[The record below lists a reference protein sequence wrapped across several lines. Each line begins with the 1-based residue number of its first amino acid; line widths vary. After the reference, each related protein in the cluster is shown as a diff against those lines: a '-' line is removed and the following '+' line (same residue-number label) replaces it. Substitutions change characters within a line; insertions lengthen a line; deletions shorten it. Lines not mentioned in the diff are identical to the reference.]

1 MTKTLSDIIELPEL
15 LLKKESGYMTDIIF
29 LIYKIFLIEYLQ
41 NNFSKIYGIYLISG
55 FIKIDNYER
64 KYDKTSIIQ
73 TVLSYRNYG
82 I

>member
-41 NNFSKIYGIYLISG
+41 NNFSKIYGIYLIIP
-55 FIKIDNYER
+55 IK
-64 KYDKTSIIQ
+64 S
-73 TVLSYRNYG
+73 TVKNG
-82 I
+82 INNWPSANSRPSP